1 MPTDSSERLVLL
13 HRLADE
19 FAARYRRGERPAL
32 QEYIDRHPD
41 LADDMREYFPAL
53 VEMEQVKEGLQEET
67 GAPAAGPLPP
77 LERMGDYRIL
87 REIGRGGMGLV
98 YEAEQLSLGRHVAL
112 KVLARQRF
120 VDDRTKRR
128 FEREARAAARLHHT
142 NIVPVF
148 GVGEQ
153 DGLPY
158 YVMQFIQGLGLDEV
172 LTELKK
178 LHCAGAS
185 TGPFAGGKERV
196 SRRELSAVQ
205 VARSLLTGEFQGTH
219 DPDGAAEAVAPRD
232 AVPQVDQGA
241 DVPRPPAL
249 SDSFPLSSSSVVLP
263 GRSRDGSQSRHRK
276 PTYWQSVAS
285 IGVQVAQA
293 LEYAHKQGIKHRDI
307 KPSNL
312 LLDTQGTVWVTDF
325 GLAKADDQQNLT
337 HTGDILGTLRYM
349 PPEAFE
355 GRSDARSD
363 VYSLGLTLYEMLA
376 FRPAFDERERNR
388 LIKQVT
394 HEEPTRLGKLNRSV
408 PRDLETI
415 VHKAIDREP
424 GRRYQT
430 AAALAADLQRFL
442 DDEPI
447 QARRVSQTEQVRPWC
462 RHNPVVAGLT
472 AALVLVF
479 LSGFAAVAWKWQEAE
494 GEKHIAQTAE
504 QHEAEQRAIAQKQA
518 DLSRRLSYASD
529 MSLAYQAW
537 EAGDIGRARTLLFEQ
552 RPPAGLEDLRNFE
565 WRYLWSLCQ
574 DGSRQTL
581 REHTQGVRPLH
592 ELLSAGG
599 PTGVAIMQDGKT
611 LVASGLG
618 SVCIWDLA
626 TQRHVKLLGIWN
638 CGACAP
644 DGKTLA
650 LVQGQGRAVCLWDV
664 AAHCERAIFTHES
677 LVGSAAYSP
686 DGKLLAA
693 GCWDN
698 TVWLWDVPR
707 RKNVAK
713 LQGHK
718 GGPGC
723 LAFSPDG
730 RQLASGSY
738 GNEVLLWDVDARRQ
752 IAPLEGHTSMP
763 SSLSFS
769 PDGKLLASAS
779 TDGTVRLWDTA
790 TQQAVKTFREPR
802 SVILSAVF
810 SPRDGKTLAT
820 GGSDG
825 TVRLWDVET
834 MEVTALFRGHTA
846 VVTAVAFAPDGR
858 SLVSASRDGR
868 VKVWDATAGQ
878 DPNILSGNKS
888 AIYGLA
894 FSPDGKTL
902 AVVDNHDL
910 TVKLWDLA
918 SRQFE
923 SFKGH
928 TNLLLCVAF
937 SPDGKTLASGGI
949 EGTSVRL
956 WDVASQEQLGEALP
970 AFGNVVTVDFSPNG
984 KFLAA
989 GQRYGDSGRVWDLT
1003 TRKEVARLNRAS
1015 RVRFSPDGR
1024 LLAASSGDTIQLWTV
1039 GTWQPV
1045 AELPAHTAA
1054 DVVSLAF
1061 APNSRTLAAGDAAG
1075 TLWLWD
1081 VVQQLPIHSRKGHT
1095 SEVGSLAFA
1104 PDGRRLA
1111 TSGGDCTVT
1120 LWDAALLRE
1129 VGSRTYPGMLVESV
1143 AFAPD
1148 GNTLAVGGSDGAVR
1162 LWQPPSWSTEFR
1174 EPADAPMVAPDETFH
1189 LFFLELPGTPQPGT
1203 ARATRSVEENNVQ
1216 RVDVSA
1222 VDGTDWH
1229 VQLLQMFDD
1238 LQEGATYTVK
1248 FRAKADAPRSIR
1260 LAPTRSRSDF
1270 HRIEMNEVVSLTPD
1284 WQRYQYDFQA
1294 KDLAFRNTIQFNLG
1308 ERTGTV
1314 WIADFTVTKRE
1325 P

>member
-1 MPTDSSERLVLL
+1 MPTDSSERLLLL

-19 FAARYRRGERPAL
+19 FAARYRRGEQPAL
-32 QEYIDRHPD
+32 QEYIDRHPE
-41 LADDMREYFPAL
+41 LADDIREYFPAL

-67 GAPAAGPLPP
+67 DAPAAGPLPP
-77 LERMGDYRIL
+77 LERLGDYRIL

-112 KVLARQRF
+112 KVLARQRL
-120 VDDRTKRR
+120 VDNRTKQR
-128 FEREARAAARLHHT
+128 FEREARAAVRLHHT

-172 LTELKK
+172 LIELKK
-178 LHCAGAS
+178 LHSAGAP
-185 TGPFAGGKERV
+185 TGPFAGEGKRV

-205 VARSLLTGEFQGTH
+205 VARSLLTGAFQGGH
-219 DPDGAAEAVAPRD
+219 DPDGEEEAVAPQE
-232 AVPQVDQGA
+232 AVHQDDQGA
-241 DVPRPPAL
+241 DVPPPPAL

-263 GRSRDGSQSRHRK
+263 GRSHDGSQSRHRK
-276 PTYWQSVAS
+276 PTYWHSVAS

-325 GLAKADDQQNLT
+325 GLAQVEDQPNLT

-349 PPEAFE
+349 SPEAFE

-442 DDEPI
+442 ADEPI
-447 QARRVSQTEQVRPWC
+447 QARRVSQTEHVWRWC

-472 AALVLVF
+472 AALALVF
-479 LSGFAAVAWKWQEAE
+479 LGGFAAVAWKWQEAE
-494 GEKHIAQTAE
+494 EEKLIAQTA
-504 QHEAEQRAIAQKQA
+504 QA
-518 DLSRRLSYASD
+518 DAIDKADQSRRLNYDSD
-529 MSLAYQAW
+529 MSMAYQAW

-552 RPPAGLEDLRNFE
+552 RPPAGLEDLRGFE

-592 ELLSAGG
+592 EHFSAGG
-599 PTGVAIMQDGKT
+599 HSGVAFMSDGKT
-611 LVASGLG
+611 LVTSGLG
-618 SVCIWDLA
+618 SVCIWDLT
-626 TQRHVKLLGIWN
+626 TQRHVKLLGTS
-638 CGACAP
+638 GAACAP
-644 DGKTLA
+644 DGNTLA
-650 LVQGQGRAVCLWDV
+650 LVQGGGRTVCLWDV
-664 AAHCERAIFTHES
+664 AAHCERATLAHES
-677 LVGSAAYSP
+677 LVGAAAYSP
-686 DGKLLAA
+686 DGKLLAV

-698 TVWLWDVPR
+698 NVWLWDVTT
-707 RKNVAK
+707 RKVTI
-713 LQGHK
+713 LRGHRY
-718 GGPGC
+718 GPAH

-738 GNEVLLWDVDARRQ
+738 GREVLLWDVDARRQ
-752 IAPLEGHTSMP
+752 IASLKGHTSQP

-825 TVRLWDVET
+825 TVRLWNMET

-846 VVTAVAFAPDGR
+846 VVTTVVFAPDGH
-858 SLVSASRDGR
+858 SLVSASRDGT
-868 VKVWDATAGQ
+868 VKVWDATAGP

-888 AIYGLA
+888 ALLGLT
-894 FSPDGKTL
+894 FSPRDGKTL

-918 SRQFE
+918 SRRLQVK
-923 SFKGH
+923 SFQGH

-937 SPDGKTLASGGI
+937 SPDGKTLASGAI
-949 EGTSVRL
+949 EGSSIRL
-956 WDVASQEQLGEALP
+956 WDVASREQLGEALP
-970 AFGNVVTVDFSPNG
+970 PFGNVVTVDFSPDG

-989 GQRYGDSGRVWDLT
+989 GQRYGDSGRVWDLA
-1003 TRKEVARLNRAS
+1003 TRKEVAKLDRAI
-1015 RVRFSPDGR
+1015 RARFSPDGM
-1024 LLAASSGDTIQLWTV
+1024 LLAASSGDTIQLWNV
-1039 GTWQPV
+1039 GTWQLV
-1045 AELPAHTAA
+1045 AELSAHTAA

-1081 VVQQLPIHSRKGHT
+1081 VVQQRPIRSRKGHT

-1111 TSGGDCTVT
+1111 TSGGDGTVT

-1129 VGSRTYPGMLVESV
+1129 VASRTYPDMLVLSM

-1148 GNTLAVGGSDGAVR
+1148 GNTLAVGGSDGTVR
-1162 LWQPPSWSTEFR
+1162 LWQAPSWSTEFR

-1189 LFFLELPGTPQPGT
+1189 LYFLKLPGTPQPGT

-1216 RVDVSA
+1216 RIDVSA

-1238 LQEGATYTVK
+1238 LQEGATYTVR
-1248 FRAKADAPRSIR
+1248 FSAKADAPRSIR
-1260 LAPTRSRSDF
+1260 LTASDF
-1270 HRIEMNEVVSLTPD
+1270 DPASHGIGLSQQVSLTEN
-1284 WQRYQYDFQA
+1284 WELYQYTFQA
-1294 KDLAFRNTIQFNLG
+1294 KDLAFQNTIQLILG

-1314 WIADFTVTKRE
+1314 WIADFTVTKRG